1 MKQMELNDSSVNV
14 FTRDIILLK
23 NNRDNH
29 LKYFLIKISG
39 HHKKTIYRMAQF
51 DFSLK
56 TLYFLVCCEFEIIL
70 YKNRD
75 KNHCTRGNR
84 IWI

>member
-29 LKYFLIKISG
+29 LKYF
-39 HHKKTIYRMAQF
+39 
-51 DFSLK
+51 
-56 TLYFLVCCEFEIIL
+56 
-70 YKNRD
+70 D
-75 KNHCTRGNR
+75 KDLRSS
-84 IWI
+84 

>member
-39 HHKKTIYRMAQF
+39 HHKIPFIREHGTIFLLRPGIF
-51 DFSLK
+51 GFVVSL
-56 TLYFLVCCEFEIIL
+56 
-70 YKNRD
+70 R
-75 KNHCTRGNR
+75 
-84 IWI
+84 

>member
-39 HHKKTIYRMAQF
+39 HHKKTIYILARIAF
-51 DFSLK
+51 FSKGPVFFGL
-56 TLYFLVCCEFEIIL
+56 L
-70 YKNRD
+70 
-75 KNHCTRGNR
+75 
-84 IWI
+84 

>member
-1 MKQMELNDSSVNV
+1 MELNDSSVNV

-39 HHKKTIYRMAQF
+39 HHKKPTIYRMARF

-56 TLYFLVCCEFEIIL
+56 TRYFLVCCEFEIIL
-70 YKNRD
+70 YENRD